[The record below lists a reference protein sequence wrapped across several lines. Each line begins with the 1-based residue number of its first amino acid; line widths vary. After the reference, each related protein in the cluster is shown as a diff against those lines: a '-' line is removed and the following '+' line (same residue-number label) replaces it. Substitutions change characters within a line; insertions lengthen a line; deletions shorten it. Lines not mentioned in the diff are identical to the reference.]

1 MSDSNTQFT
10 ALCSRIKHCQIC
22 QHALPFPPK
31 PIFSAAQ
38 EARIVLIGQAPGL
51 KAHES
56 ATPWNDASGERLRE
70 WMGIDKTM
78 FYNEKLLAI
87 LPMGF
92 CFPGYKN
99 GADAPPRKECAP
111 TWHKALLSFIRP
123 TLTLLVGR
131 YAQQYYMPQYKTLTQ
146 AVKECCE
153 VINEKNGSGTIVLPH
168 PSGRNNRWLAQH
180 PWFNERVLPQLKE
193 TIKKVINQHPV

>member
-1 MSDSNTQFT
+1 MSDSNIQFS
-10 ALCSRIKHCQIC
+10 ALYTRIKHCQIC
-22 QHALPFPPK
+22 QHALPYPPN

-56 ATPWNDASGERLRE
+56 SIPWNDASGERLRE
-70 WMGIDKTM
+70 WMGIDNRT

-99 GADAPPRKECAP
+99 KADAPPRKECAP

-131 YAQQYYMPQYKTLTQ
+131 YAQQYYLPQYKTLTQ
-146 AVKECCE
+146 AVKE
-153 VINEKNGSGTIVLPH
+153 NSAGSTMVLPH
-168 PSGRNNRWLAQH
+168 PSGRNNRWLTQH

-193 TIKKVINQHPV
+193 NIKQVINSHPV